1 MPRSCDACQTSTA
14 LVFCRADAAY
24 LCMACDLKVH
34 GANKLASRHE
44 RLWMCEVCEQ
54 APAVVSCKADAAS
67 LCSSCDADI
76 HSANPLAN
84 RHERVPVLP
93 FYEAPGL
100 IKLSNVNAVSPHSS
114 DAGGCGSATCDGD
127 EDEDE
132 RSAAEAESWLLPSD
146 GNIKHGSIVESFDEV
161 VTVPS
166 LFPDDTCNSG
176 TSSLVCSTNGK
187 LPKVKAEG
195 DSSLEFFPDV
205 DPLFDI
211 QFVHTMGADSLVPVH
226 NPHVH
231 AAMAPPSSGS
241 QMFEGEVATRSGFA
255 IGSASL
261 SQSLSS
267 SSMEF
272 GVVPDSTFSDIST
285 PAGSGALPR
294 VQSFSQLEPMAREA
308 RVLRYKEKKKNRKF
322 EKTIRYA
329 SRKAYAETRP
339 RIKGR
344 FAKRTEVEVEP
355 MFSVVPD
362 SGFGVVPSF

>member
-24 LCMACDLKVH
+24 LCMACDVKVH

-44 RLWMCEVCEQ
+44 RVWMCEVCEQ
-54 APAVVSCKADAAS
+54 APAVVTCKADAAS

-100 IKLSNVNAVSPHSS
+100 IKLSNVNVVSPHSS

-127 EDEDE
+127 ENEDEDE
-132 RSAAEAESWLLPSD
+132 RSVAEAESWLLPSD

-176 TSSLVCSTNGK
+176 TSSLAPSTNGK

-195 DSSLEFFPDV
+195 
-205 DPLFDI
+205 
-211 QFVHTMGADSLVPVH
+211 ADNLVPVH

-241 QMFEGEVATRSGFA
+241 QMLEGEVATRSGFA
-255 IGSASL
+255 FGSVSL

-294 VQSFSQLEPMAREA
+294 VHSFSQLEPMAREA

-355 MFSVVPD
+355 LFSVVPD
-362 SGFGVVPSF
+362 SSFGVVPSF